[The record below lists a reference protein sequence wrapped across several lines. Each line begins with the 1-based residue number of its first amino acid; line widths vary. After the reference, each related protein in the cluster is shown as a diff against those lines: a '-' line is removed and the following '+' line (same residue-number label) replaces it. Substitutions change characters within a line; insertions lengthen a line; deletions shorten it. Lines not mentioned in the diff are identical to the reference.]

1 MVFCALLA
9 AVMVALAL
17 APVAAIPL
25 GLALAALF
33 GPPPGAIM
41 AMPGRVLRPDTRAAG
56 LGLFLTV
63 YYVLMALGP
72 AAAGVLGD
80 RFGLAAPVL
89 FGAALFLAIL
99 PLVAVFA
106 LVSRPTGTVAPD
118 PAT

>member
-1 MVFCALLA
+1 
-9 AVMVALAL
+9 
-17 APVAAIPL
+17 
-25 GLALAALF
+25 
-33 GPPPGAIM
+33 M

-72 AAAGVLGD
+72 AAAGLLED